1 MAIVI
6 RPYEASDLDA
16 VIDVFLRAVR
26 ELASRDYDAA
36 QIDAWAQVDRDLWAR
51 RRLDRPT
58 WVAVVDR
65 EIAGFSDLERDG
77 HIDMLF
83 VHPRYQRMGVA
94 NALLDQV
101 EHEALAQNLA
111 LIDTDA
117 SITARPFFEARGFE
131 VVRRQTVEVRGAQ
144 LVNFKMKKRLSPV

>member
-58 WVAVVDR
+58 WIAVVDR

-83 VHPRYQRMGVA
+83 VHPRYRRMGVA

-101 EHEALAQNLA
+101 EHEALVQNLA

-117 SITARPFFEARGFE
+117 SITARPFFEACGFE
-131 VVRRQTVEVRGAQ
+131 LVRRQTVKVRGAQ
-144 LVNFKMKKRLSPV
+144 LVNFKMKKRLFPV